1 MTVETETT
9 PLQQDLQDALRH
21 SLAEQGQAAP
31 DISAEQLR
39 ALSTSMA
46 RLLARRIGGRYVAF
60 VEDRAQ
66 RDAAVLQAWNGRN
79 RVEVMRQ
86 FGISR
91 ALFYNILS
99 RHGAMNRARANSP
112 EI

>member
-31 DISAEQLR
+31 DITPEQLR
-39 ALSTSMA
+39 ALSSTMA

-60 VEDRAQ
+60 VEDRA
-66 RDAAVLQAWNGRN
+66 RRNAAVLSAWNGRN
-79 RVEVMRQ
+79 REEVMKR

-91 ALFYNILS
+91 RLFYSIIS
-99 RHGAMNRARANSP
+99 SADPRP
-112 EI
+112 

>member
-9 PLQQDLQDALRH
+9 PLQQDIHAALRQG
-21 SLAEQGQAAP
+21 LADQGQAAP
-31 DISAEQLR
+31 ALNAAQLH
-39 ALSTSMA
+39 ALSITMA

-60 VEDRAQ
+60 VEDRAR
-66 RDAAVLQAWNGRN
+66 RDAAVLEAYNGRN
-79 RVEVMRQ
+79 REEVLAR

-91 ALFYNILS
+91 RLFYNIIT
-99 RHGAMNRARANSP
+99 RAAGRRNGA

>member
-9 PLQQDLQDALRH
+9 PLQKDLQAALRQG
-21 SLAEQGQAAP
+21 LAEQGLSAP
-31 DISAEQLR
+31 DINPQQLQ
-39 ALSTSMA
+39 ALATTMA

-60 VEDRAQ
+60 VEDRAR
-66 RDAAVLQAWNGRN
+66 RDAAVLAAWDGHSN
-79 RVEVMRQ
+79 REEVMKR

-91 ALFYNILS
+91 ALFYNIL
-99 RHGAMNRARANSP
+99 ARAAGRRNSP

>member
-1 MTVETETT
+1 MNVETETT
-9 PLQQDLQDALRH
+9 PLQQDLQDALRQGLH
-21 SLAEQGQAAP
+21 EQGENAP
-31 DISAEQLR
+31 AITAQQLR
-39 ALSTSMA
+39 ALSSTMA

-60 VEDRAQ
+60 VEDRAR
-66 RDAAVLQAWNGRN
+66 RDAAVLSAFNGRN
-79 RVEVMRQ
+79 RAEVMAR

-99 RHGAMNRARANSP
+99 RHGALERARANSP

>member
-21 SLAEQGQAAP
+21 SLAEQGQDAP
-31 DISAEQLR
+31 SINAEQLR
-39 ALSTSMA
+39 SLSTTMA

-60 VEDRAQ
+60 VEDRA
-66 RDAAVLQAWNGRN
+66 RRNATILSAWNKRN
-79 RVEVMRQ
+79 REEVMKR

-91 ALFYNILS
+91 RLFYSIIS
-99 RHGAMNRARANSP
+99 SADPRP
-112 EI
+112 

>member
-9 PLQQDLQDALRH
+9 PLQQAMHDALRH
-21 SLAEQGQAAP
+21 SLAEQGAAAP
-31 DISAEQLR
+31 RLSAEQLR
-39 ALSTSMA
+39 ALSTTMA

-79 RVEVMRQ
+79 RAEVMQR

-99 RHGAMNRARANSP
+99 RHSALDRFNK
-112 EI
+112 